1 MSVLHITK
9 DTFEKEVM
17 ASTVPVL
24 VDFWATWCAPC
35 RRQAGAIDE
44 LAAEGYQVGK
54 IDVDQ
59 EPDLAGTFE
68 VMSIPTL
75 IVFEGGKEVKRFVGL
90 QSKAVLEA
98 ALKE

>member
-1 MSVLHITK
+1 MAKTITK
-9 DTFEKEVM
+9 ANFESDVLQAEGR
-17 ASTVPVL
+17 VL
-24 VDFWATWCAPC
+24 VDFWATWCGPC
-35 RRQAGAIDE
+35 RRQAGAIVE

-59 EPDLAGTFE
+59 ELDLAGTFE

>member
-1 MSVLHITK
+1 MAKTITK
-9 DTFEKEVM
+9 ANFESDVLQAEGR
-17 ASTVPVL
+17 VL

-59 EPDLAGTFE
+59 EPDLAGKFE

>member
-1 MSVLHITK
+1 MAKTITK
-9 DTFEKEVM
+9 ANFESDVLQAEGR
-17 ASTVPVL
+17 VL

>member
-1 MSVLHITK
+1 MAKTITK
-9 DTFEKEVM
+9 ANFESDVLQAEGR
-17 ASTVPVL
+17 VL

-59 EPDLAGTFE
+59 ETDLAGKFE

>member
-1 MSVLHITK
+1 MAKTITK
-9 DTFEKEVM
+9 ANFESDVLQAEGR
-17 ASTVPVL
+17 VL

-44 LAAEGYQVGK
+44 LAAEGNQVGK